1 MRQRQRTKIVLVGDT
16 LAGKT
21 CLISSYLNNAY
32 EDHYKPTVLD
42 VYAGVKPVDRVP
54 MNLEIHDTTG
64 DD

>member
-1 MRQRQRTKIVLVGDT
+1 MLVGDT